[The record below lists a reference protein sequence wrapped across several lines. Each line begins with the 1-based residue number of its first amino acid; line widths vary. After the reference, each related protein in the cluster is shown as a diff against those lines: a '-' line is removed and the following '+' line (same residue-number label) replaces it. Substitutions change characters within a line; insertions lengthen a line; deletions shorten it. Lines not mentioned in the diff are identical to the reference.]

1 MVDIKLTPASGEEG
15 YAKLVTGHSYYVD
28 KTFTLKDVF
37 LKDKSAVLLITR
49 PRRFG
54 KTLTLDMFKEF
65 LQINYK
71 DPTDLSHH
79 EFLFKDRMI
88 FKDKEFCQN

>member
-37 LKDKSAVLLITR
+37 LKDKSFINIVAV
-49 PRRFG
+49 PS
-54 KTLTLDMFKEF
+54 
-65 LQINYK
+65 Y
-71 DPTDLSHH
+71 
-79 EFLFKDRMI
+79 
-88 FKDKEFCQN
+88 

>member
-1 MVDIKLTPASGEEG
+1 MVDFKLTPASGEEG

-54 KTLTLDMFKEF
+54 KT
-65 LQINYK
+65 
-71 DPTDLSHH
+71 
-79 EFLFKDRMI
+79 
-88 FKDKEFCQN
+88 